1 MAPRP
6 PSTTTSVG
14 ATRSTAPCPPSL
26 TATEGSHSGE
36 HTPRERTTEEIVA
49 FGGIADPVSAGRRV
63 SHRIQGQPYA
73 NDMQLARA
81 KRVAMLRDVETA
93 TCMSFDKSCSIM
105 HFTEHEIIDKAND
118 LGITL
123 GSNEKEVAKS
133 VNDLLDLEAERA
145 SEIIRNLA
153 SVKPMSDDD
162 VNNLGIVAL

>member
-1 MAPRP
+1 
-6 PSTTTSVG
+6 
-14 ATRSTAPCPPSL
+14 
-26 TATEGSHSGE
+26 
-36 HTPRERTTEEIVA
+36 
-49 FGGIADPVSAGRRV
+49 
-63 SHRIQGQPYA
+63 
-73 NDMQLARA
+73 
-81 KRVAMLRDVETA
+81 MLRDVEVA
-93 TCMSFDKSCSIM
+93 IGMSFDKSCSIM

-123 GSNEKEVAKS
+123 GSNEKEVVKS

>member
-1 MAPRP
+1 
-6 PSTTTSVG
+6 
-14 ATRSTAPCPPSL
+14 
-26 TATEGSHSGE
+26 
-36 HTPRERTTEEIVA
+36 
-49 FGGIADPVSAGRRV
+49 
-63 SHRIQGQPYA
+63 
-73 NDMQLARA
+73 
-81 KRVAMLRDVETA
+81 MLRDVEA
-93 TCMSFDKSCSIM
+93 TTGMSFDKSCSIM